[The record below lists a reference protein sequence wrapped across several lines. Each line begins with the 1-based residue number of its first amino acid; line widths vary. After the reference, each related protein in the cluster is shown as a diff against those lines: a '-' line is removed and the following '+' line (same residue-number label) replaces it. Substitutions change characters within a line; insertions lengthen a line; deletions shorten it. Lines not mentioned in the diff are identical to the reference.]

1 LDFRFGD
8 HSKIKTL
15 KSKIKQVLFSF
26 LLYFAPML
34 AVTILGNNSAV
45 PAFDRHPTSQVV
57 TLDGNNYLVDCG
69 EGTQIQMINY
79 KIRRGK
85 ISHIFISHL
94 HGDHYFGLVGLIN
107 SFSLLGHQQE
117 LNVYGPA
124 PLKEIIELQLKVA
137 DTQLCYP
144 LHIHAITEAS
154 TLVDNEKLSIKCFR
168 TNHRIECYGFVFAQK
183 KQPRKLNPVNALA
196 HDIPSSFYDRLKNG
210 EDYIRKDGSMVPNE
224 WVTEEAAPGKT
235 YAFCADTKYDESI
248 IPHIQGA
255 DMIYHETTYLD
266 NLRERAESRFHS
278 TTKQAALIAQ
288 KAGVKKLLIGHFSSK
303 YDTLEEFEQEAREV
317 FPATEL
323 ALEGV
328 AYKV

>member
-1 LDFRFGD
+1 
-8 HSKIKTL
+8 
-15 KSKIKQVLFSF
+15 
-26 LLYFAPML
+26 ML

-57 TLDGNNYLVDCG
+57 TLDGTNYLVDCG

-79 KIRRGK
+79 KIRRSK

-94 HGDHYFGLVGLIN
+94 HGDHYFGLIGLIS
-107 SFSLLGHQQE
+107 SFGLLGHQQE
-117 LNVYGPA
+117 LHVFGPS

-137 DTQLCYP
+137 DSTLPFQLH
-144 LHIHAITEAS
+144 LHTITEAA
-154 TLVDNEKLSIKCFR
+154 TLVDTEKINVKCFR
-168 TNHRIECYGFVFAQK
+168 TNHRIECYGFVFQEK
-183 KQPRKLNPVNALA
+183 KQPRKINPDKVKEYE
-196 HDIPSSFYDRLKNG
+196 IPSSFYDKLKKG
-210 EDYIRKDGSMVPNE
+210 EDYTTKDGNLIQNE
-224 WVTEEAAPGKT
+224 LLTEATEPGKT

-266 NLRERAESRFHS
+266 NLRERAEARFHS
-278 TTKQAALIAQ
+278 TTRQAATIAL

-328 AYKV
+328 AYKL